1 MPDYTHTHSRST
13 SSGSGGG
20 SSSTANPSVDGS
32 NAAALNTIH
41 ERFAGDTNLEQLFR
55 GPGSLSSRHNGE
67 SVRLVQQALIDLGY
81 SLPRFGADGCF
92 GSELRGAITNF
103 QADHGLEADG
113 KLGKLSLGALSR
125 NVPAA
130 GAQAERFVD
139 YGQLLADG
147 RLEITVAFG
156 YDEHNILPNEI
167 IEFRRWVADNGF
179 TPTTGDDANSEYFS
193 CPYAFQH
200 NGAEVSADVVLRVI
214 VPNEQAKES
223 YTDALQNDE
232 VVYYAGHAR
241 YGSGPDFDHKD
252 DAEEHFN
259 IGANSSGHRSGAL
272 KGTSNPHMRDVLRDT
287 DNDLERIS
295 SEGGFQRDQYQVW
308 VFGACSTINY
318 LDELRGGLVDGK
330 DTSNLDILG
339 TGEPIYLVNETN
351 ATIAFIE
358 SLLDQDSIQQMITEM
373 NAVSP
378 EAEWW
383 QHGAGGNPAQR

>member
-1 MPDYTHTHSRST
+1 MPDYTHAHSRST
-13 SSGSGGG
+13 STGSGG
-20 SSSTANPSVDGS
+20 SSSTANPAVDES
-32 NAAALNTIH
+32 NAAALDSLH
-41 ERFAGDTNLEQLFR
+41 GRFAGDANLEQLLR

-67 SVRLVQQALIDLGY
+67 SVRLVQQALMDLGY
-81 SLPRFGADGCF
+81 SLPRFGADGSF
-92 GSELRGAITNF
+92 GSELRSAISDF
-103 QADHGLEADG
+103 QGDQGLEPDG
-113 KLGKLSLGALSR
+113 KLGKNSLAALSR

-147 RLEITVAFG
+147 KLEITVAFG
-156 YDEHNILPNEI
+156 YDEHDIMPSEIL
-167 IEFRRWVADNGF
+167 EFRRWVTENGF
-179 TPTTGDDANSEYFS
+179 TPTTGDDANSEYFT

-200 NGAEVSADVVLRVI
+200 GGSEVSANVVLRVI

-259 IGANSSGHRSGAL
+259 IGANSAGHESGAL
-272 KGTSNPHMRDVLRDT
+272 QGTYNEHMRDVLKDT
-287 DNDLERIS
+287 DNDLERVS
-295 SEGGFQRDQYQVW
+295 ADGGFQRDQYQVW

-318 LDELRGGLVDGK
+318 LDELRGGLVSGK

-339 TGEPIYLVNETN
+339 TGEPIYLVNEGN

-358 SLLDQDSIQQMITEM
+358 SLIEQDSIQKMIVDM